1 MGEAW
6 AAFEAVNA
14 RDAGVKSWLTSS
26 FVVVFQNRPALIDTQ
41 NARSAMQ
48 ERLAFASVAAAAPSS
63 SGRKELE
70 RLPSPDACEFPAG
83 VDFVDYGDSL
93 DLATSLGGADQIG
106 ADQPE
111 IVVDPLARVERV
123 QIRGRTSRVRTAAA
137 ESDDEDEENVT
148 TPNLHQWAPLDVAPA
163 PNAHKRRLEET
174 PPDRRLVT
182 KLRRINGH
190 WYVALPNPF

>member
-1 MGEAW
+1 MATAQREVLSHQRLRRTTCLTNW
-6 AAFEAVNA
+6 LA
-14 RDAGVKSWLTSS
+14 R
-26 FVVVFQNRPALIDTQ
+26 RP
-41 NARSAMQ
+41 MQ
-48 ERLAFASVAAAAPSS
+48 C
-63 SGRKELE
+63 GR
-70 RLPSPDACEFPAG
+70 
-83 VDFVDYGDSL
+83 
-93 DLATSLGGADQIG
+93 
-106 ADQPE
+106 
-111 IVVDPLARVERV
+111 LARVERV

-163 PNAHKRRLEET
+163 PNAHKRHRLEET

>member
-1 MGEAW
+1 M
-6 AAFEAVNA
+6 
-14 RDAGVKSWLTSS
+14 T
-26 FVVVFQNRPALIDTQ
+26 
-41 NARSAMQ
+41 MQ
-48 ERLAFASVAAAAPSS
+48 ESLTPYDDAAAAPSS

-83 VDFVDYGDSL
+83 VDLYGDYGDSL
-93 DLATSLGGADQIG
+93 DPSMGGVDDAVVGAAPELVVNPSLQS
-106 ADQPE
+106 
-111 IVVDPLARVERV
+111 VVERV
-123 QIRGRTSRVRTAAA
+123 QIRGRSSRVRTAAA
-137 ESDDEDEENVT
+137 DESDDDEENLM

-163 PNAHKRRLEET
+163 PNAHKRHRLEET

>member
-1 MGEAW
+1 M
-6 AAFEAVNA
+6 
-14 RDAGVKSWLTSS
+14 T
-26 FVVVFQNRPALIDTQ
+26 
-41 NARSAMQ
+41 MQ
-48 ERLAFASVAAAAPSS
+48 ESLAPYFDAAAAPSS

-70 RLPSPDACEFPAG
+70 RLPTPVCEFPAG
-83 VDFVDYGDSL
+83 VDFDYGDSL
-93 DLATSLGGADQIG
+93 DLDPSLLGGVDDAVAFVG

-111 IVVDPLARVERV
+111 KLVVDPLASVERV
-123 QIRGRTSRVRTAAA
+123 QIRGRSSRVRTAAA
-137 ESDDEDEENVT
+137 DESDDDEENLT

-163 PNAHKRRLEET
+163 PNAHKRHRLEET